1 MNRIRIR
8 KDVLMGIVVA
18 GVAILIAGC
27 STVSP
32 KMSAQTSNKEQAVM
46 CSKCQTVWV
55 QRGYQEGKHVVAYRQ
70 DKQMVCPDCQSA
82 ILTFFKTGKL
92 EHTCKSCGG
101 TFNHCTV
108 HQDEIASVAT
118 KASTSTIQK
127 EQAATCAKCQM
138 VWVRRAELINKTT
151 VYRNEKVMKCPDCK
165 SAVANFFT
173 TGKWQHTCKACGEN
187 LSECAVCK

>member
-1 MNRIRIR
+1 MNRIR

-32 KMSAQTSNKEQAVM
+32 KMSSEASNKEQAVM

-55 QRGYQEGKHVVAYRQ
+55 QRGYQNGKNVVAYRQ

-82 ILTFFKTGKL
+82 IVTFFKTGKL
-92 EHTCKSCGG
+92 EHTCKTCGG
-101 TFNHCTV
+101 TLDHCTV
-108 HQDEIASVAT
+108 HQEKIAPVAT
-118 KASTSTIQK
+118 NSPTSAVKQ
-127 EQAATCAKCQM
+127 EQAVMCAKCQE
-138 VWVRRAELINKTT
+138 VWVRRAELQNKTT
-151 VYRNEKVMKCPDCK
+151 VYRDVKVMECPDCK

-173 TGKWQHTCKACGEN
+173 TGKWQHTCKTCGEN
-187 LSECAVCK
+187 LAECTVCK